1 MTTYASGIILYRRE
15 DGAVRLLLLRNRDNR
30 HWGFAKGRRDRADEH
45 EVATAL
51 REVAEETGFREL
63 ALHGA
68 FRRELEYTVRQA
80 GGAAAYHKRV
90 VYFLAEA
97 PAGEPALSA
106 EHDEALWADAALL
119 QTHLAYG
126 QLRDLAR
133 AALQELGAA

>member
-1 MTTYASGIILYRRE
+1 MTTLASGIILYRRA

-30 HWGFAKGRRDRADEH
+30 HWGFAKGRRDRTDEH

-63 ALHGA
+63 NLDAG
-68 FRRELEYTVRQA
+68 FRRELDYTVRPR
-80 GGAAAYHKRV
+80 GSPAYAKRV

-97 PAGEPALSA
+97 PAGEPALSS
-106 EHDEALWADAALL
+106 EHDGALWADAGEVEA
-119 QTHLAYG
+119 HLSYG

-133 AALQELGAA
+133 AAFEALKGA